1 MSVVHRL
8 TAGWLVDHLS
18 FINQC
23 GYEVCDSCAYP
34 GGVTLNTSV
43 ACVGGCC
50 ATSTFAA
57 TSPSRDGPIPGPA
70 NLIETEGKTA
80 KKRYVFRKE
89 FFDISK
95 PHIAAAPE
103 EQLWQGCPEVGLTK
117 VKANS
122 NTEEHPEGT
131 KSHVGESVASA
142 RKKRKRKCVFNQ
154 GELDALEYHSKVR
167 KLIWEG
173 TLHLVQEGLKSGFL
187 HCTAAEL
194 SCRKNVVPGHVG
206 CGLAELCEMA
216 KQLPAVNE
224 SDHQAVHL
232 LDDETSMSEQDLLS
246 CVTENSSN
254 SAKIVVLMGQKY
266 LVPPKSSF
274 LLSDISCL
282 QPLLNYKKKYDVIV
296 IDPPWE
302 NKSVKR
308 SNRYSYLSSWQIK
321 QIPVPALAAPD
332 CLVVI
337 WVTNRQKHL
346 RFVKD
351 ELYPHWSVKT
361 LAEWHWVKRFWQSL
375 SSQMWNAWSCLLA
388 TYSLAGPAG
397 ETRF

>member
-89 FFDISK
+89 FFDVSK

-117 VKANS
+117 VQANS

-142 RKKRKRKCVFNQ
+142 RKVC
-154 GELDALEYHSKVR
+154 S
-167 KLIWEG
+167 
-173 TLHLVQEGLKSGFL
+173 
-187 HCTAAEL
+187 
-194 SCRKNVVPGHVG
+194 
-206 CGLAELCEMA
+206 
-216 KQLPAVNE
+216 
-224 SDHQAVHL
+224 
-232 LDDETSMSEQDLLS
+232 
-246 CVTENSSN
+246 
-254 SAKIVVLMGQKY
+254 
-266 LVPPKSSF
+266 
-274 LLSDISCL
+274 
-282 QPLLNYKKKYDVIV
+282 
-296 IDPPWE
+296 
-302 NKSVKR
+302 
-308 SNRYSYLSSWQIK
+308 
-321 QIPVPALAAPD
+321 
-332 CLVVI
+332 
-337 WVTNRQKHL
+337 
-346 RFVKD
+346 
-351 ELYPHWSVKT
+351 
-361 LAEWHWVKRFWQSL
+361 
-375 SSQMWNAWSCLLA
+375 
-388 TYSLAGPAG
+388 
-397 ETRF
+397 